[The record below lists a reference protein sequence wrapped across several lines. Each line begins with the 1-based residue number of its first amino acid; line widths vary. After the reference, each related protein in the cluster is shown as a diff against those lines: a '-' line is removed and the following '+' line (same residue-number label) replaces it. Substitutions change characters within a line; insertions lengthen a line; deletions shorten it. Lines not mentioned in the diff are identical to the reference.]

1 MIPQATEPH
10 PHTMKLGEFL
20 SHARVFGKM
29 TVKDWLENRIFSCW
43 RCRHKGACQNWW
55 SKKASLNKNLKDIK
69 DSDFKHLFSTIQ
81 ETDLLAPSTKTVLSI
96 GEEGLAKSILRL
108 GSIDYFSVVTR
119 KPTICDF
126 KPVQIEVAIARLN
139 SSSSEETVQ
148 VLRFANRVPLQFDK
162 SGCAIVKAISS
173 VNWKAYGLRQSRGQ
187 LPVGSYI
194 IAVSVVS
201 PFIKFKNASK
211 ETIDAS
217 EELVEEMRKAL
228 MQGGQRLGKH
238 LRREQKEAVLESKI
252 QHIEQ
257 FSPIL
262 VEGLIRITKSG
273 DKRREK
279 AQKGLLRI
287 LGRETSKAQK
297 ELKGA
302 EEKLFQL
309 LEKRR
314 AQLGIEIVQTA
325 NNEKEIE
332 EFEKEESAEIKE
344 IANAIARADAGENSE
359 DKSSKEKK
367 AAKKKVLRRK

>member
-1 MIPQATEPH
+1 M
-10 PHTMKLGEFL
+10 
-20 SHARVFGKM
+20 
-29 TVKDWLENRIFSCW
+29 
-43 RCRHKGACQNWW
+43 
-55 SKKASLNKNLKDIK
+55 
-69 DSDFKHLFSTIQ
+69 
-81 ETDLLAPSTKTVLSI
+81 
-96 GEEGLAKSILRL
+96 
-108 GSIDYFSVVTR
+108 
-119 KPTICDF
+119 
-126 KPVQIEVAIARLN
+126 
-139 SSSSEETVQ
+139 Q

-262 VEGLIRITKSG
+262 VEGLIRITNSN

-279 AQKGLLRI
+279 AQKRV
-287 LGRETSKAQK
+287 TAYP
-297 ELKGA
+297 
-302 EEKLFQL
+302 
-309 LEKRR
+309 R
-314 AQLGIEIVQTA
+314 A
-325 NNEKEIE
+325 
-332 EFEKEESAEIKE
+332 
-344 IANAIARADAGENSE
+344 
-359 DKSSKEKK
+359 
-367 AAKKKVLRRK
+367 